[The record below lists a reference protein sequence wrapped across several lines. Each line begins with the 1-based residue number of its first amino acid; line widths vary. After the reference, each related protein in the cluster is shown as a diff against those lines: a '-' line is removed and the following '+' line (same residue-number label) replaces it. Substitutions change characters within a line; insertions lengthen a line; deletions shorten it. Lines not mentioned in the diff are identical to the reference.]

1 MYRIY
6 RMIKTCLNI
15 HARKTDGAPL
25 ESRRDGMFVGSRAIP
40 SHLLFEPRRGDMFGD
55 AISARTLPNMS
66 PRWGSG
72 EAREGVLFL
81 QTCRPSGTKK
91 DVSYFLNRF

>member
-25 ESRRDGMFVGSRAIP
+25 ESRRDGMFVKENALTSL
-40 SHLLFEPRRGDMFGD
+40 S
-55 AISARTLPNMS
+55 
-66 PRWGSG
+66 
-72 EAREGVLFL
+72 
-81 QTCRPSGTKK
+81 
-91 DVSYFLNRF
+91 